1 MAAMTDEE
9 VLERRREVSDAIQ
22 VLCRAFGPDMAK
34 ELVSIT
40 ATVGDLLVGTRK
52 DGSKVTA
59 RVVCC

>member
-1 MAAMTDEE
+1 MTDEFQ
-9 VLERRREVSDAIQ
+9 ERRREVSDAIQ

-34 ELVSIT
+34 EITSIT
-40 ATVGDLLVGTRK
+40 ATVGHLLQATLN